1 MYAIFMSALISF
13 GIPSTARAD
22 TPTKTKAASTASP
35 SKDKTTSLETSSQ
48 IKTSAANKPGQTKTV
63 TTKTPP
69 LNNSATAKTRNADS
83 ISDTQSDSEYFRFA
97 GPAKFNDYV
106 LAGAKRDYQVW
117 KPKEVKKISDF
128 MHFVSNKY
136 PGLMRRASAEA
147 PIALF
152 RSSSLG
158 EAPKPVKERTPDEDW
173 VCLAATSNG
182 AISFADIFFSYNDDR
197 GKQMTTHE
205 LVHAADIGD
214 SIAYSPEWVSFV
226 KRNSI
231 KLNKC
236 EYMYGEALANTFAD
250 YAVGKPIP
258 DADRFKNEIVNRLC
272 TDTEASKTYR
282 ALIGKGLKFNTQK
295 KYTDAINCFEKA
307 GKQLTSVPTPYL
319 LSTVDFY
326 RLQKRKEALEQSA
339 LAQKLIDANGVQIGE
354 QRLQLFFYL
363 RALLLASEV
372 GDYKGAIK
380 LVDRILIENGDHSK
394 AKELK
399 AFCLEKL
406 NAKP

>member
-1 MYAIFMSALISF
+1 MTRRKSTTRASARFNCFNPTYAVFLSALISF
-13 GIPSTARAD
+13 GIASPASAD
-22 TPTKTKAASTASP
+22 TATTATKTSTLNSSARS
-35 SKDKTTSLETSSQ
+35 TTNE
-48 IKTSAANKPGQTKTV
+48 A
-63 TTKTPP
+63 
-69 LNNSATAKTRNADS
+69 
-83 ISDTQSDSEYFRFA
+83 QSDSVYFRFA
-97 GPAKFNDYV
+97 GPEKFNDYV

-117 KPKEVKKISDF
+117 KAKDIKKISDF
-128 MHFVSNKY
+128 MHFVSNNY

-147 PIALF
+147 PLALF
-152 RSSSLG
+152 RSNALG
-158 EAPKPVKERTPDEDW
+158 EAPKQVKERTPDEDW

-182 AISFADIFFSYNDDR
+182 AISFADTFFSYNDDR
-197 GKQMTTHE
+197 GKHMTTHE

-258 DADRFKNEIVNRLC
+258 DTDRFKNEIVNRLC
-272 TDTEASKTYR
+272 TDTESSKTYR
-282 ALIGKGLKFNTQK
+282 ALIGKGQKFNTQK
-295 KYTDAINCFEKA
+295 KYTDAINCFKRA
-307 GKQLTSVPTPYL
+307 GKQLPSVPTPYI
-319 LSTVDFY
+319 LSTVAFY

-372 GDYKGAIK
+372 GDFKGAIK
-380 LVDRILIENGDHSK
+380 LVDRILLENGEHNK